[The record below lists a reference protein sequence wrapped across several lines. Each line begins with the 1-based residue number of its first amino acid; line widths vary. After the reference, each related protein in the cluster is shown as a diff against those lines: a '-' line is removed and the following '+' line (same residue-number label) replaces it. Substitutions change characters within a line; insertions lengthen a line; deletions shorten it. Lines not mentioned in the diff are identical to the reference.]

1 MINLFHLLFKDTCME
16 VSTMIEIRIIK
27 NEKELGSRP
36 VKCESRLRELEYI
49 LKAQESPLEFMCHSL
64 GITNSDRTA
73 LDTYL
78 SQTFQKNVPPNFH
91 LLSTTEPTKNPMFR
105 INKENSK

>member
-1 MINLFHLLFKDTCME
+1 ME

-64 GITNSDRTA
+64 GITNSDRAA

-91 LLSTTEPTKNPMFR
+91 LLSTTEPTKNPIFR
-105 INKENSK
+105 INKENSKWKNVHREIKIFMS

>member
-1 MINLFHLLFKDTCME
+1 ME

-73 LDTYL
+73 LDAYL

-91 LLSTTEPTKNPMFR
+91 LLSSTEPVKNPIFR
-105 INKENSK
+105 INKDNSKLLEECLMCYD